1 MEKERRKFMTKMEN
15 NNIAIESTRRDWHI
29 QNFKQLFEN
38 LKSDDSILDKNIDEQ
53 TKTFVDF
60 EDLSKT
66 SFGRLILSFEQDEVL
81 IGSFENLLL
90 SLITYTRQDLLDEDC
105 FIELCAI
112 RNGKFPFIFSDD
124 LSSLE
129 YKEEWYEVRYRD
141 SMIRLEDFML
151 VYANHI
157 LKSFWDKNDN
167 HNCNEMGEIEGFLT
181 KMILKKVEE
190 LISNIQDFE
199 DSLNDYNPTIFIN
212 PNEYKVLSANDVDT
226 KKEYIK
232 VPLLTEFKHKIRLEI
247 SRAAIIA
254 ALNKEQDLFRE
265 TLKESFLTQFEK
277 YLDWITN
284 TKSGL
289 NYIGTPS
296 ITDVFEQYLPVDLL
310 KDEEIV
316 KYLYQSQ
323 NELSEFYGAR
333 VFLLQE
339 IVSSEQF
346 NRILDLKKAG
356 FNF

>member
-1 MEKERRKFMTKMEN
+1 MEN
-15 NNIAIESTRRDWHI
+15 EKNNIAIKNTRRDWHI

-53 TKTFVDF
+53 TKTFIDF

-112 RNGKFPFIFSDD
+112 RNGNFPFIFSDD
-124 LSSLE
+124 LNSLE

-141 SMIRLEDFML
+141 SMVSLEEFML
-151 VYANHI
+151 LYANHI
-157 LKSFWDKNDN
+157 LKSFWNKNNQD
-167 HNCNEMGEIEGFLT
+167 NCNEVVEIEDYLT
-181 KMILKKVEE
+181 KMILKEVED
-190 LISNIQDFE
+190 LISNIQGFE
-199 DSLNDYNPTIFIN
+199 KSLNDYNPTIFIN
-212 PNEYKVLSANDVDT
+212 PNKYKVLNANDVDS

-247 SRAAIIA
+247 DGVAIIA

-265 TLKESFLTQFEK
+265 TLKKGFFTQFER

-289 NYIGTPS
+289 NYVGTPS

-310 KDEEIV
+310 KDDEIV

>member
-1 MEKERRKFMTKMEN
+1 MEN
-15 NNIAIESTRRDWHI
+15 EKNNIAIKNTRRDWHI

-53 TKTFVDF
+53 TKTFIDF

-112 RNGKFPFIFSDD
+112 RNGNFPFIFSDD
-124 LSSLE
+124 LNSLE

-141 SMIRLEDFML
+141 SMVSLEEFML
-151 VYANHI
+151 LYANHI
-157 LKSFWDKNDN
+157 LKSFWNKNNQD
-167 HNCNEMGEIEGFLT
+167 NCNEVVEIEDYLT
-181 KMILKKVEE
+181 KMILKEVED
-190 LISNIQDFE
+190 LISNIQGFE
-199 DSLNDYNPTIFIN
+199 KSLNDYNPTIFIN
-212 PNEYKVLSANDVDT
+212 PNEYKVLNANDVDS

-247 SRAAIIA
+247 DGVAIIA

-265 TLKESFLTQFEK
+265 TLKKGFFTQFER

-289 NYIGTPS
+289 NYVGTPS

-316 KYLYQSQ
+316 KYLYKSQS
-323 NELSEFYGAR
+323 ELSEFYGAR

>member
-1 MEKERRKFMTKMEN
+1 MEN
-15 NNIAIESTRRDWHI
+15 EKNNIAIKHTRRDWHI

-53 TKTFVDF
+53 TKTFIDF

-112 RNGKFPFIFSDD
+112 RNGNFPFIFSDD
-124 LSSLE
+124 LNSLE

-141 SMIRLEDFML
+141 SMVSLEEFML
-151 VYANHI
+151 LYANHI
-157 LKSFWDKNDN
+157 LKSFWNKNNQD
-167 HNCNEMGEIEGFLT
+167 NCNEVVEIEDYLT
-181 KMILKKVEE
+181 KMILKEVED
-190 LISNIQDFE
+190 LISNIQGFE
-199 DSLNDYNPTIFIN
+199 KSLNDYNPTIFIN
-212 PNEYKVLSANDVDT
+212 PNKYKVLNANDVDS

-247 SRAAIIA
+247 DGVAIIA

-265 TLKESFLTQFEK
+265 TLKKGFFTQFER

-289 NYIGTPS
+289 NYVGTPS

-310 KDEEIV
+310 KDDEIV

-333 VFLLQE
+333 VEPKLEFA
-339 IVSSEQF
+339 IRKYFS
-346 NRILDLKKAG
+346 
-356 FNF
+356 

>member
-1 MEKERRKFMTKMEN
+1 MTKMEN
-15 NNIAIESTRRDWHI
+15 NSIAIESTRRDWHI
-29 QNFKQLFEN
+29 QNFKQLFQN

-112 RNGKFPFIFSDD
+112 RNGNFPFIFSDD

-141 SMIRLEDFML
+141 SMIRLEEFML
-151 VYANHI
+151 TYANHI
-157 LKSFWDKNDN
+157 LKSFWDKNDKD
-167 HNCNEMGEIEGFLT
+167 NCNEVGEIECYLT
-181 KMILKKVEE
+181 KMILKKVED

-212 PNEYKVLSANDVDT
+212 PNEYKVLSANDVDS

-247 SRAAIIA
+247 NGAAILA
-254 ALNKEQDLFRE
+254 ALNKEQDLFRDI
-265 TLKESFLTQFEK
+265 LKESFLIQFEK

-316 KYLYQSQ
+316 KYLYRSR
-323 NELSEFYGAR
+323 NELSELYGAK

-339 IVSSEQF
+339 IVSPEQF
-346 NRILDLKKAG
+346 NRILELKSKG

>member
-1 MEKERRKFMTKMEN
+1 MEN
-15 NNIAIESTRRDWHI
+15 NSIAIESTRRDWHI
-29 QNFKQLFEN
+29 QNFKQLFQN

-112 RNGKFPFIFSDD
+112 RNGNFPFIFSDD

-141 SMIRLEDFML
+141 SMIRLEEFML
-151 VYANHI
+151 TYANHI
-157 LKSFWDKNDN
+157 LKSFWDKNDKD
-167 HNCNEMGEIEGFLT
+167 NCNEVGEIECYLT
-181 KMILKKVEE
+181 KMILKKVED

-212 PNEYKVLSANDVDT
+212 PNEYKVLSANDVDS

-247 SRAAIIA
+247 NGAAILA
-254 ALNKEQDLFRE
+254 ALNKEQDLFRDI
-265 TLKESFLTQFEK
+265 LKESFLIQFEK

-316 KYLYQSQ
+316 I
-323 NELSEFYGAR
+323 
-333 VFLLQE
+333 LLF
-339 IVSSEQF
+339 SKF
-346 NRILDLKKAG
+346 NQ
-356 FNF
+356 